1 MAKFTI
7 DGSPIEAPD
16 GAPLVEVLKQNG
28 IYVSNLCYIDG
39 LPPYAGC
46 RTCLVE
52 IEGARGLQLA
62 CTTTVRDDMEV
73 RSNTADVKRARQYVL
88 SVINANHS
96 DRCLTCHRRVKCMPG
111 DICLRD
117 DVVTH
122 RCVTCSKNY
131 RCELQTTNDLLDMGK
146 DNVEPWE
153 SEDRTYYQADQP
165 EPDRANPWLEFDPQM
180 CIICTRCVRACDD
193 LRHTGAI
200 TLAGRGFSTR
210 IAFGSGGAIDE
221 SNCDYCGSCID
232 VCPTATLM
240 EKPNKWLARTEDWV
254 STVCN
259 SCSVGC
265 TISIGHRN
273 GKPVI
278 VKPDTIN
285 PFSDDQIC
293 VRGRFHYDAVKQ
305 KERLNQHLIRRQDTL
320 ATASWEEALDHA
332 ADRLAQVREQH
343 GAGAIAFLGSPLATN
358 EENYLVQRLAREV
371 VGSPH
376 LDFSAGP
383 VQRAAARATA
393 AAFGDEALPADLLDI
408 PTKAKTILV
417 IADDLEQSHNV
428 AALRI
433 KDAIDPRKLP
443 LREPARLIVVTPRA
457 GELCD
462 FAEPYGGVWLQPTPG
477 HEPSALAALARL
489 LAEDEAVAKTAT
501 EAGLELDT
509 VAQGPD
515 AAPGIESET
524 LQRAAEIL
532 REAARDEEQSVA
544 VVFAP
549 NPTGAA
555 LAGETAKAAANIA
568 LLLRG
573 RTAARSFYL
582 LPGEANVHGAR
593 DMGVTPDLGPGRKP
607 VEGEVGLDF
616 NGIIEGARAGEIK
629 ALVVMGDNP
638 LMFAPA
644 RGIVQEAL
652 SKLDFLLVIDQL
664 LTDTAQQAHVVL
676 ADAPTY
682 SKDGTF
688 TNADRRVQRLR
699 AAQAVPGEARPA
711 WQSLSELAKRL
722 GERLGT
728 KVSFPY
734 QEATDVTDE
743 IADKVRG
750 YGRFRAYGF
759 FGWGKERAVSDTLP
773 EQVALQH
780 VAAIP
785 EPPSPNGEVALLTGR
800 TLYTSLEGA
809 ALRSPEADKLG
820 REQGVLINQ
829 YDATELGIAMGDEVA
844 LQNGTSELGLKAIL
858 TTTVPRG
865 AVFVSSCYDG
875 GAVGALLPQEN
886 GSTAVP
892 RVRLSKKA

>member
-1 MAKFTI
+1 MAQFTI
-7 DGSPIEAPD
+7 DGRPIEAPD

-62 CTTTVRDDMEV
+62 CTTAVRDDMVV
-73 RSNTADVKRARQYVL
+73 RSDTAEVKQARQYVL
-88 SVINANHS
+88 AIINANHS

-153 SEDRTYYQADQP
+153 GEERTYYQAEQA

-193 LRHTGAI
+193 LRHTRAI

-210 IAFGSGGAIDE
+210 IAFGAGGAIDE
-221 SNCDYCGSCID
+221 SSCNFCGSCID
-232 VCPTATLM
+232 VCPTAALM
-240 EKPNKWLARTEDWV
+240 EKPNKWVARTEDWV

-265 TISIGHRN
+265 TISVGHRQ

-278 VKPDTIN
+278 VKPDSLN

-305 KERLNQHLIRRQDTL
+305 KERLSQHLIRSGGEL
-320 ATASWEEALDHA
+320 APSSWEEALDHA
-332 ADRLAQVREQH
+332 ADRLAEIRSQH
-343 GAGAIAFLGSPLATN
+343 GAGSIAFLGSPLATN

-376 LDFSAGP
+376 IDFSAGP
-383 VQRAAARATA
+383 VNRAAAKATA
-393 AAFGDEALPADLLDI
+393 AAFGDEALPADLTDI
-408 PTKAKTILV
+408 PTKAKTIVV

-433 KDAIDPRKLP
+433 KDAVDPRKLP
-443 LREPARLIVVTPRA
+443 LREPARLIVISSRW

-462 FAEPYGGVWLQPTPG
+462 FAEPYGGVWLQPAPG
-477 HEPSALAALARL
+477 HESTALAALARL
-489 LAEDEAVAKTAT
+489 LAQDDSVAKAAS
-501 EAGLELDT
+501 EAGLDIG
-509 VAQGPD
+509 VAAQGPD
-515 AAPGIESET
+515 AVPGIESGA
-524 LQRAAEIL
+524 LQRAGEIL
-532 REAARDEEQSVA
+532 REAAQDQEQNVA
-544 VVFAP
+544 VVYAP
-549 NPTGAA
+549 NSTGVSRT
-555 LAGETAKAAANIA
+555 GETAKAAANLA

-573 RTAARSFYL
+573 GEAARSFYL
-582 LPGEANVHGAR
+582 LPTEANVHGAR
-593 DMGVTPDLGPGRKP
+593 DMGVSPDAGPGREP
-607 VEGEVGLDF
+607 VEGDPGLDF
-616 NGIIEGARAGEIK
+616 NGIIEGAREGRIK
-629 ALVVMGDNP
+629 ALVIAGDNP

-644 RGIVQEAL
+644 RSRVQEAL

-682 SKDGTF
+682 AKDGTF
-688 TNADRRVQRLR
+688 TNADRRVLRLR
-699 AAQAVPGEARPA
+699 AAQSIPGEARPA
-711 WQSLSELAKRL
+711 WQSLSELGSRL
-722 GERLGT
+722 AQRLS
-728 KVSFPY
+728 VDARFAY
-734 QEATDVTDE
+734 DEAGDVTDE
-743 IADKVRG
+743 IAAKVTG
-750 YGRFRAYGF
+750 YSRFRAYGF
-759 FGWGKERAVSDTLP
+759 FGWGKARAVSDELP
-773 EQVALQH
+773 SKVALQR
-780 VAAIP
+780 VEQVS
-785 EPPSPNGEVALLTGR
+785 EPSNGNGEVALLTGR

-809 ALRSPEADKLG
+809 ALHSPEADKLH
-820 REQGVLINQ
+820 REEGVLINQ
-829 YDATELGIAMGDEVA
+829 YDATELGIAMGDEVV
-844 LQNGTSELGLKAIL
+844 LQNGSAELALKATL
-858 TTTVPRG
+858 TSTVPRG
-865 AVFVSSCYDG
+865 AVFVPSYYDG
-875 GAVGALLPQEN
+875 GAVSALLPAEN

-892 RVRLSKKA
+892 RVRLTKRE